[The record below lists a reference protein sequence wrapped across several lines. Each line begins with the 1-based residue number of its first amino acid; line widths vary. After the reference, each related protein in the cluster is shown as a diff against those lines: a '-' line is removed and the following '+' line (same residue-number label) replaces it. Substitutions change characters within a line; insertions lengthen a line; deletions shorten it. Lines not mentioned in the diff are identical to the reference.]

1 MSAIPFKVTAFLV
14 TITFTNLRFLSLS
27 LNTDGL
33 ALLALKAAI
42 TTDPT
47 DTLASWTETDPTPC
61 HWHGIT
67 CINHRVTSLSLPN
80 KSLTGYIPSEL
91 GLLDSLTRLT
101 LSRNNFSKL
110 IPLHLFNASTLR
122 FLDLSHN
129 SLSGPIPAKIESLQ
143 ALSHLDLSSNC
154 LNGSLPASLIK
165 LKSLTGT
172 LNLSYNSFS
181 GEIPGS
187 YGFFPVM
194 LSLDLRHNN
203 LSGKVPLVGSLVNQ
217 GPTAFAGNPSLCGFP
232 LQTPCPEALNI
243 TISDNPENPK
253 GPNPVFIPG
262 SVENVK
268 IKTESIAVPLISG
281 VSVVIGVVSVSAL
294 LYRKKWG
301 ANEGKV
307 GKEKIDKSDNNEGT
321 FKKEEQDGKFL
332 VIDEGFNLEL
342 EDLLRASASVVG
354 KSRSGIVYKVAVGG
368 RGSGTVVPMVVAVR
382 RLSEDDATWKLKEFE
397 SEVEAIGRVHH
408 PNIVRLRAYYF
419 AHDEKLLVSDFIR
432 NGSLYSALHGGP
444 SNTLPVLSW
453 ADRLKIAQGTARGLM
468 YIHEHSPRK
477 HVHGNLKSTKILL
490 DDELQPYIS
499 SFGLARLVSSGS
511 KFTTSAS
518 KKQYLNQTISSV
530 TGLKISAPSN
540 VYLAPEARVA
550 GRKFTQKCDV
560 YSFGIVLMELLTG
573 RLPDARPEND
583 GKGLDSLVRNMF
595 REERALSEII
605 DPALLIEVNA
615 ERHVVAVF
623 HIALNCTELDPELR
637 PRMRTVSE
645 NLDCIKLH

>member
-1 MSAIPFKVTAFLV
+1 MKMSAIPFKVTAFLV

-432 NGSLYSALHGGP
+432 NGSLYSALHGP

-453 ADRLKIAQGTARGLM
+453 ADRLKIAQGTARGL
-468 YIHEHSPRK
+468 I
-477 HVHGNLKSTKILL
+477 
-490 DDELQPYIS
+490 
-499 SFGLARLVSSGS
+499 GS

-583 GKGLDSLVRNMF
+583 VATDAEACF
-595 REERALSEII
+595 ASEICVLFFGCI
-605 DPALLIEVNA
+605 LYLKLPDW
-615 ERHVVAVF
+615 
-623 HIALNCTELDPELR
+623 
-637 PRMRTVSE
+637 E
-645 NLDCIKLH
+645 NLTTFISSQMSIANLDEAQEIINLEGKKGKDKRRVFPHWKLLC

>member
-1 MSAIPFKVTAFLV
+1 MKMSPIPFKVTAFLV
-14 TITFTNLRFLSLS
+14 TITFTNLRLLSFS

-42 TTDPT
+42 RTDPT

-80 KSLTGYIPSEL
+80 KNLTGYIPSEL

-101 LSRNNFSKL
+101 LSRNNFSKV
-110 IPLHLFNASTLR
+110 IPLHLFNASALR

-129 SLSGPIPAKIESLQ
+129 SLSGPIPAEIESLQ
-143 ALSHLDLSSNC
+143 ALTHLDLSSNC

-165 LKSLTGT
+165 LRSLSGT

-194 LSLDLRHNN
+194 VSLDLRHNN
-203 LSGKVPLVGSLVNQ
+203 LSGKVPLVGSLVSQ

-232 LQTPCPEALNI
+232 LQTPCPEAVNI

-253 GPNPVFIPG
+253 DPNPVFIPG
-262 SVENVK
+262 SVESVK

-281 VSVVIGVVSVSAL
+281 VSVVIGVVSVSAWL
-294 LYRKKWG
+294 CRKKWG

-307 GKEKIDKSDNNEGT
+307 GKEKIDKSDNSEVT
-321 FKKEEQDGKFL
+321 FKEEGQGGKFM

-342 EDLLRASASVVG
+342 EDLLRASAYVVG
-354 KSRSGIVYKVAVGG
+354 KSRSGIVYKVAVGVP
-368 RGSGTVVPMVVAVR
+368 GTVVPTVVAVR
-382 RLSEDDATWKLKEFE
+382 RLGEGDATWKLKEFE
-397 SEVEAIGRVHH
+397 SEVEAMGRVHH

-419 AHDEKLLVSDFIR
+419 AHDEKLLISDFIG
-432 NGSLYSALHGGP
+432 NGSLYSALHGP
-444 SNTLPVLSW
+444 SSTLPVLSW
-453 ADRLKIAQGTARGLM
+453 VARLKIAQGIARGLM

-490 DDELQPYIS
+490 DDELHPYIS
-499 SFGLARLVSSGS
+499 SFGLTRFVSSGS
-511 KFTTSAS
+511 RFSTSAS
-518 KKQYLNQTISSV
+518 KKQYLNQAFSSGV
-530 TGLKISAPSN
+530 GLKISAPSN
-540 VYLAPEARVA
+540 IYLAPEARVS
-550 GRKFTQKCDV
+550 GSKLTQKCDV
-560 YSFGIVLMELLTG
+560 FAFGIVLMELLTG
-573 RLPDARPEND
+573 RLPESRPEND
-583 GKGLDSLVRNMF
+583 GKGLDSLVRNVF
-595 REERALSEII
+595 REERPLSEII
-605 DPALLIEVNA
+605 DPALLSEVHAKNQ
-615 ERHVVAVF
+615 VVAVF

-645 NLDCIKLH
+645 NLDGIKLH

>member
-1 MSAIPFKVTAFLV
+1 MKMSLIPFKVTAFLV

-80 KSLTGYIPSEL
+80 KNLIGYIPSEL

-143 ALSHLDLSSNC
+143 ALTHLDLSSNC

-194 LSLDLRHNN
+194 LGLDLRHNN

-232 LQTPCPEALNI
+232 LQTPCPEAVNI

-253 GPNPVFIPG
+253 GP
-262 SVENVK
+262 K
-268 IKTESIAVPLISG
+268 
-281 VSVVIGVVSVSAL
+281 
-294 LYRKKWG
+294 
-301 ANEGKV
+301 
-307 GKEKIDKSDNNEGT
+307 
-321 FKKEEQDGKFL
+321 
-332 VIDEGFNLEL
+332 
-342 EDLLRASASVVG
+342 LR
-354 KSRSGIVYKVAVGG
+354 
-368 RGSGTVVPMVVAVR
+368 
-382 RLSEDDATWKLKEFE
+382 
-397 SEVEAIGRVHH
+397 
-408 PNIVRLRAYYF
+408 
-419 AHDEKLLVSDFIR
+419 
-432 NGSLYSALHGGP
+432 
-444 SNTLPVLSW
+444 
-453 ADRLKIAQGTARGLM
+453 
-468 YIHEHSPRK
+468 
-477 HVHGNLKSTKILL
+477 
-490 DDELQPYIS
+490 
-499 SFGLARLVSSGS
+499 
-511 KFTTSAS
+511 
-518 KKQYLNQTISSV
+518 
-530 TGLKISAPSN
+530 
-540 VYLAPEARVA
+540 
-550 GRKFTQKCDV
+550 
-560 YSFGIVLMELLTG
+560 ELLST
-573 RLPDARPEND
+573 L
-583 GKGLDSLVRNMF
+583 F
-595 REERALSEII
+595 
-605 DPALLIEVNA
+605 
-615 ERHVVAVF
+615 
-623 HIALNCTELDPELR
+623 
-637 PRMRTVSE
+637 
-645 NLDCIKLH
+645 